1 MAKTGWRILKRYL
14 PDQYKSWLR
23 SLMPKTRDR
32 VLTYL
37 FLSRIDWSL
46 TKAFSI
52 GYFGDIRINVK
63 GREPQG
69 TVNPGAEY
77 EGLREELI
85 AKLEAMKDPDTGE
98 KMVEKVYK
106 REDLY
111 RGSQVHKT
119 SDLIIK
125 WNDYQYKSRINLEI
139 DDKVSASRIMI
150 DPSKDS
156 KMSSIHRLYGVF
168 MAYGKDIKQGV
179 KLQGAH
185 IMDLAPTVLYL
196 LNEPI
201 PDCMDG
207 KVLTTIFREDF
218 LSNNPI
224 HYRKTEQ
231 DDTWQQGVIYSDEE
245 AEKIRKRLQGLGYIE

>member
-1 MAKTGWRILKRYL
+1 
-14 PDQYKSWLR
+14 
-23 SLMPKTRDR
+23 
-32 VLTYL
+32 
-37 FLSRIDWSL
+37 
-46 TKAFSI
+46 
-52 GYFGDIRINVK
+52 
-63 GREPQG
+63 
-69 TVNPGAEY
+69 
-77 EGLREELI
+77 
-85 AKLEAMKDPDTGE
+85 
-98 KMVEKVYK
+98 MVEKVYK

-139 DDKVSASRIMI
+139 DDRVSASRIMI

-196 LNEPI
+196 LNESI

-231 DDTWQQGVIYSDEE
+231 DDTWQQGVTYSDEE